1 MRSQSVFTVFAGVL
15 GLYALVSSIV
25 SLATGRIYAGTV
37 WRTVTRSGQ
46 PGRFWFAV
54 FCGFFL
60 FAVFGCQVVQAFT
73 GLQPIGV
80 LTDAA
85 HRLFHH

>member
-1 MRSQSVFTVFAGVL
+1 MQSQPIFTVFEGVL
-15 GLYALVSSIV
+15 GLYALVSSIIG
-25 SLATGRIYAGTV
+25 LATGRIYAGTV

-46 PGRFWFAV
+46 PARFWFTV
-54 FCGFFL
+54 FCGLFL

-73 GLQPIGV
+73 GLQPIRV

-85 HRLFHH
+85 HRLFDH